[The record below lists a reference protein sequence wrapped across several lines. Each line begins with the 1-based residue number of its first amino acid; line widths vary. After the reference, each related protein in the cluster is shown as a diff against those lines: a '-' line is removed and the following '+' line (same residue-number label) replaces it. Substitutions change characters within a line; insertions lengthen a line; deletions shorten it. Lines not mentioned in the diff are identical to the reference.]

1 MGWAHT
7 EETRLQHHEAGPY
20 LNPQGK
26 RKRGRTR
33 NTWRRD
39 LEADTKRLGH
49 TWKQLESL
57 AGDRDAWR
65 TLVGRLYPTRGS
77 QA

>member
-1 MGWAHT
+1 MGMGWAHT
-7 EETRLQHHEAGPY
+7 EETTRRALTW
-20 LNPQGK
+20 NPQGN
-26 RKRGRTR
+26 RKRGKPR

-65 TLVGRLYPTRGS
+65 TLVGGLCLTRSS